1 MNEVFVILALV
12 LVNGFF
18 ALSELALVS
27 AKRARLQVRADQG
40 SRGARIALSLL
51 DDPTALL
58 SSTQIG
64 ISLISILT
72 GVYSGAAIAEGVGA
86 WIASLGVPERYAR
99 ELAFTSIVVL
109 VTVVSIIFGELIPKR
124 IALNHAETL
133 SVWVAPVM
141 KVFAAATAPLVW
153 LLRVVTNA
161 VLKLIPVS
169 AAPDARVTEDEVREM
184 VAEGTRTGVFHAA
197 ERELIDGVLALA
209 DRKVTSVMVPRQ
221 DLVWLELDEPLPALW
236 QQAKDS
242 GHSHFLAARGS
253 LDNLAGILSL
263 ANLSEALRRGHLDAE
278 RDLEPPLH
286 VLDRLSVLQL
296 LDRFQKQPA
305 PLAVITDEYGDIE
318 GVVTPLDIL
327 RAIAGQVPEGA
338 GRQEGPEVV
347 RREDGSLLVDGH
359 LPIEGLQAVLKR
371 RDLAQ
376 PNDYTTAAGFM
387 LWQLGRIP
395 KAGDT
400 LEWRDLRVEVL
411 DMDGPRID
419 KLLFTVMP
427 HAEDPSG

>member
-1 MNEVFVILALV
+1 LTEALVIVALV
-12 LVNGFF
+12 LLNGFF

-27 AKRARLQVRADQG
+27 ARRARLRVRADQG
-40 SRGARIALSLL
+40 SRGARIALTLL

-64 ISLISILT
+64 ISLVSILT
-72 GVYSGAAIAEGVGA
+72 GVYSGAAIADSVGA
-86 WIASLGVPERYAR
+86 WIASFGVLEQHAR
-99 ELAFTSIVVL
+99 RIAFTSIVVS

-133 SVWVAPVM
+133 SVWTAPVM
-141 KVFAAATAPLVW
+141 KLFAAATAPLGW
-153 LLRVVTNA
+153 LLRAVTNA
-161 VLKLIPVS
+161 VLKLLPVS
-169 AAPDARVTEDEVREM
+169 AAPDARLIEDEVREM
-184 VAEGTRTGVFHAA
+184 VAEGARTGVFHAA

-209 DRKVTSVMVPRQ
+209 DRKSTSVMVPRQ
-221 DLVWLELDEPLPALW
+221 ELVWLDLDEPLPALW

-253 LDNLAGILSL
+253 LDNLAGILPL

-296 LDRFQKQPA
+296 LDRFQQQPA

-327 RAIAGQVPEGA
+327 HAIAGQMPDA
-338 GRQEGPEVV
+338 GRHDGPEIV
-347 RREDGSLLVDGH
+347 RREDGSWLVDGH
-359 LPIEGLQAVLKR
+359 LAIESLQSVLKR

-376 PNDYTTAAGFM
+376 PNDYTTAAGFT

-400 LEWRDLRVEVL
+400 FEWRDLRVEVL
-411 DMDGPRID
+411 DMDGARID
-419 KLLFTVMP
+419 KLLFAVRP

>member
-1 MNEVFVILALV
+1 MNEALVIVALV
-12 LVNGFF
+12 LLNGFF

-40 SRGARIALSLL
+40 SRGARVALSLL
-51 DDPTALL
+51 QDPTALL

-72 GVYSGAAIAEGVGA
+72 GVYSGAAIAEDVGT
-86 WIASLGVPERYAR
+86 WIASLGVPAEYAR

-169 AAPDARVTEDEVREM
+169 AAPDASVTEDEVREM

-197 ERELIDGVLALA
+197 ERRLIDGVLALA
-209 DRKVTSVMVPRQ
+209 DRKATSVMVPRQ
-221 DLVWLELDEPLPALW
+221 DVVWLDLDEPLPALW

-242 GHSHFLAARGS
+242 GYSHFLAARGS
-253 LDNLAGILSL
+253 LDNLAGVLSL

-278 RDLEPPLH
+278 HDLEPPLH

-296 LDRFQKQPA
+296 LDRFQKQPTK
-305 PLAVITDEYGDIE
+305 LAVITDEYGDIE

-327 RAIAGQVPEGA
+327 GAIAGQLPEAA
-338 GRQEGPEVV
+338 GRQEGPEIV
-347 RREDGSLLVDGH
+347 RREDGSWLVDGH
-359 LPIEGLQAVLKR
+359 LPIESLQTALKR
-371 RDLAQ
+371 RDLAR
-376 PNDYTTAAGFM
+376 PNDYTTVAGFA

-400 LEWRDLRVEVL
+400 LQWRDLRVEVL
-411 DMDGPRID
+411 DMDGARID
-419 KLLFTVMP
+419 KLLFTVQP

>member
-1 MNEVFVILALV
+1 MPEALVILALV
-12 LVNGFF
+12 LLNGFF

-40 SRGARIALSLL
+40 SRGARVALALL

-64 ISLISILT
+64 ISFVSILT
-72 GVYSGAAIAEGVGA
+72 GVYSGATIADTFGA
-86 WIASLGVPERYAR
+86 WLASFGILVAYAR
-99 ELAFTSIVVL
+99 EIAFTSIVVL
-109 VTVVSIIFGELIPKR
+109 VTIVSIIFGELIPKR

-133 SVWVAPVM
+133 SIWTAPAM
-141 KVFAAATAPLVW
+141 RLFAGATAPLVW
-153 LLRVVTNA
+153 LLRVVTDG
-161 VLKLIPVS
+161 VLRLIPVS
-169 AAPDARVTEDEVREM
+169 AAPASSVTEDEVREL

-197 ERELIDGVLALA
+197 ERQLIDGVLALA
-209 DRKVTSVMVPRQ
+209 DRRASSVMVPRQ
-221 DLVWLELDEPLPALW
+221 DLIWLDLDEPLAALW

-242 GHSHFLAARGS
+242 GHSHFLAAQGS
-253 LDNLAGILSL
+253 LDNLVGVLSL
-263 ANLSEALRRGHLDAE
+263 ANLSEALRRGRLDAD

-296 LDRFQKQPA
+296 LDRFRQQPTH
-305 PLAVITDEYGDIE
+305 LAVVTDEYGDIE
-318 GVVTPLDIL
+318 GVVTALDIL
-327 RAIAGQVPEGA
+327 KAIAGQVPDGA
-338 GRQEGPEVV
+338 SRQDGPEIV
-347 RREDGSLLVDGH
+347 RRDDGSWLVDGH
-359 LPIEGLQAVLKR
+359 LPIEDLQSVLRR

-387 LWQLGRIP
+387 LWRLGRIP
-395 KAGDT
+395 KAGEA
-400 LEWRDLRVEVL
+400 LAWRDLRVEVL

-419 KLLFTVMP
+419 KLLFTVQP

>member
-1 MNEVFVILALV
+1 MNEVLVIAALV
-12 LVNGFF
+12 LLNGFF

-40 SRGARIALSLL
+40 SRGARVALSLL
-51 DDPTALL
+51 EDPTALL

-72 GVYSGAAIAEGVGA
+72 GVYSGAAIAEDVGA
-86 WIASLGVPERYAR
+86 WLASLGAPAEYAR

-133 SVWVAPVM
+133 SVWVAPIM

-169 AAPDARVTEDEVREM
+169 AAPDASVTEDEVREM

-197 ERELIDGVLALA
+197 ERQLIDGVLALA
-209 DRKVTSVMVPRQ
+209 DRKATSVMVPRQ
-221 DLVWLELDEPLPALW
+221 ELVWLDLDEPLPALW
-236 QQAKDS
+236 QQAKES

-253 LDNLAGILSL
+253 LDHLAGVLSL

-296 LDRFQKQPA
+296 LDRFQKQPT
-305 PLAVITDEYGDIE
+305 PLAVITDEYGDVE

-327 RAIAGQVPEGA
+327 RAIAGQMPESA

-347 RREDGSLLVDGH
+347 RREDGSWLVDGH
-359 LPIEGLQAVLKR
+359 LPIESLQAALKR
-371 RDLAQ
+371 RDLARS
-376 PNDYTTAAGFM
+376 NDYTTAAGFA

-395 KAGDT
+395 RAGDT
-400 LEWRDLRVEVL
+400 LQWRDLRVEVL
-411 DMDGPRID
+411 DMDGARID
-419 KLLFTVMP
+419 KLLFTLQP